1 MIVNVNV
8 NRRMNTRDGG
18 FHTNGAAIMVVWL
31 PWIRKKYVQ
40 SVTNAAH
47 PVVHRYEMQIIRL
60 QGLHHLTH
68 EDEKFIHKGSQWALF
83 MPTHVAARIYNGS
96 GRVFPAES
104 NLPKSSQLIKRFH
117 HLGRGHNSRK
127 HT

>member
-96 GRVFPAES
+96 GRVFPAG
-104 NLPKSSQLIKRFH
+104 K
-117 HLGRGHNSRK
+117 
-127 HT
+127 